1 MTLETVI
8 GHFKET
14 VLMTATPLEPYLY
27 KMEKMVV
34 VLHLGTYLASF
45 CVPRKG

>member
-14 VLMTATPLEPYLY
+14 VLMTAIVQSHTY
-27 KMEKMVV
+27 KIDKMVV
-34 VLHLGTYLASF
+34 VLQFGTYLTSF